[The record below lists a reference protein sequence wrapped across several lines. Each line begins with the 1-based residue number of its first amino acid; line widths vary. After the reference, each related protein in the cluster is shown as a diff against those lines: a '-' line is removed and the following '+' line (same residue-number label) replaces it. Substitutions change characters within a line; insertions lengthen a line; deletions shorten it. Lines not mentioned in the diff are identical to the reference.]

1 MRNFVHPFTAVS
13 AAVCGFAL
21 LPIYCAAFAQEPQ
34 QPQVVDGMAA
44 IVNGDVITYS
54 QVRQLSAPREKLLRS
69 QFTGQ
74 ELENK
79 LQEVRKL
86 ALKDLIDRRLIIQAF
101 KKESYQIPDHIVD
114 QRVHDIIRESFGGDR
129 NTFVKTLEA
138 QSYSLGEFKEKEME
152 RIIVSAMRSHN
163 VKTNYIISP
172 TKIEDFY
179 RKHRDLFT
187 TKEEIKFRMIMIS
200 GQKDTGNA
208 QAQKSLAEEVLG
220 KLAAG
225 GEFEQTAQIYSE
237 DSTKENGGDW
247 GWIGRNTLAAPLE
260 NQYAGRQN
268 QQYHRLR
275 RQLLHLEGG
284 RQTRRHHQIAGRSAR
299 RYREKT
305 DSGRSAANSGTL
317 GRQPPPK
324 SLYPP
329 VLIKRSTSG
338 ACFSVLACS

>member
-1 MRNFVHPFTAVS
+1 MRTFVHPFAAVL
-13 AAVCGFAL
+13 AAVCAL
-21 LPIYCAAFAQEPQ
+21 ALFPICCAAFAQEA
-34 QPQVVDGMAA
+34 QVVDGIAA

-101 KKESYQIPDHIVD
+101 KKESFQIPDHIVD
-114 QRVHDIIRESFGGDR
+114 QRVHDIVRESFGGDR

-138 QSYSLGEFKEKEME
+138 QNYSLGEFKEKEME

-187 TKEEIKFRMIMIS
+187 TKEEIKLRMIMIS

-208 QAQKSLAEEVLG
+208 QAQKALAEEVLG
-220 KLAAG
+220 KLASG
-225 GEFEQTAQIYSE
+225 GEFEQVAQIYSE

-247 GWIGRNTLAAPLE
+247 GWIQRNTLAAPLE
-260 NQYAGRQN
+260 KFAFNMPVGRISSIIDYAGNYYILKVEDKR
-268 QQYHRLR
+268 
-275 RQLLHLEGG
+275 GG
-284 RQTRRHHQIAGRSAR
+284 TTKSLAEARSEIEKKLIQDEAAQIQERWIASL
-299 RYREKT
+299 REK
-305 DSGRSAANSGTL
+305 AYI
-317 GRQPPPK
+317 RQ
-324 SLYPP
+324 
-329 VLIKRSTSG
+329 
-338 ACFSVLACS
+338 F

>member
-1 MRNFVHPFTAVS
+1 MRTFEHPF
-13 AAVCGFAL
+13 AAVLAVVCALAL
-21 LPIYCAAFAQEPQ
+21 LPICCSAFAQEA
-34 QPQVVDGMAA
+34 QVVDGIAA

-74 ELENK
+74 DLENK

-101 KKESYQIPDHIVD
+101 KKESFQIPDHIVD
-114 QRVHDIIRESFGGDR
+114 QRVHDIVRESFGGDR

-138 QSYSLGEFKEKEME
+138 QNYSLGEFKEKEME
-152 RIIVSAMRSHN
+152 RIIVQAMRSHN

-187 TKEEIKFRMIMIS
+187 SKEEIKLRMIMIS

-208 QAQKSLAEEVLG
+208 QGQKALAEEVLG
-220 KLAAG
+220 KLAGG
-225 GEFEQTAQIYSE
+225 GEFEQVAQIYSE

-247 GWIGRNTLAAPLE
+247 GWIQRNTLAVPLE
-260 NQYAGRQN
+260 KFAFNMPVGRISSIIDYAGNYYILKVEDKR
-268 QQYHRLR
+268 
-275 RQLLHLEGG
+275 GG
-284 RQTRRHHQIAGRSAR
+284 TTRSLAEARADIEKKLIQDEAAQIQERWIASL
-299 RYREKT
+299 REK
-305 DSGRSAANSGTL
+305 AYI
-317 GRQPPPK
+317 RQ
-324 SLYPP
+324 
-329 VLIKRSTSG
+329 
-338 ACFSVLACS
+338 F